1 MQHLQ
6 WWTDFV
12 AWQADALPMVLVT
25 VVRADGSTPREVGAT
40 MLLRFNL
47 QQQWQQS
54 DTIGGGHLEFQA
66 IDIAKAML
74 KESLGQCCGGVMLL
88 LFEKISPTEIVSDLS
103 GSLQAWRAGKHIWR
117 NVSHQYASTWQT
129 MDMEQQPSFEFHS
142 GSSEE
147 WQFGQ
152 QIQPNTMQVLICG
165 AGHVGEAIVRCLLPI
180 GVRVK
185 WIDPRDDIFPSDL
198 LEQVQCLILTHDHQL
213 DLQLCFT
220 ALKPMAKPFAYVGM
234 IGSKSK
240 RAIFEKRM
248 QVRGYTSETLQRL
261 VCPIGIEGIS
271 SKQPAMIAIA
281 VVAQLLQ
288 VFDVKK

>member
-1 MQHLQ
+1 
-6 WWTDFV
+6 
-12 AWQADALPMVLVT
+12 
-25 VVRADGSTPREVGAT
+25 
-40 MLLRFNL
+40 
-47 QQQWQQS
+47 
-54 DTIGGGHLEFQA
+54 
-66 IDIAKAML
+66 
-74 KESLGQCCGGVMLL
+74 C
-88 LFEKISPTEIVSDLS
+88 
-103 GSLQAWRAGKHIWR
+103 
-117 NVSHQYASTWQT
+117 
-129 MDMEQQPSFEFHS
+129 
-142 GSSEE
+142 
-147 WQFGQ
+147 
-152 QIQPNTMQVLICG
+152 
-165 AGHVGEAIVRCLLPI
+165 CLLPI

-198 LEQVQCLILTHDHQL
+198 LEQAYCITTDTLDAEIEHFDRSGAVLILTHDHQL

-220 ALKPMAKPFAYVGM
+220 ALKPTAKPFAYVGM

>member
-1 MQHLQ
+1 
-6 WWTDFV
+6 
-12 AWQADALPMVLVT
+12 
-25 VVRADGSTPREVGAT
+25 
-40 MLLRFNL
+40 
-47 QQQWQQS
+47 
-54 DTIGGGHLEFQA
+54 
-66 IDIAKAML
+66 
-74 KESLGQCCGGVMLL
+74 
-88 LFEKISPTEIVSDLS
+88 
-103 GSLQAWRAGKHIWR
+103 
-117 NVSHQYASTWQT
+117 
-129 MDMEQQPSFEFHS
+129 
-142 GSSEE
+142 
-147 WQFGQ
+147 
-152 QIQPNTMQVLICG
+152 MQVLICG
-165 AGHVGEAIVRCLLPI
+165 AGHVAEAIVRCLLPI
-180 GVRVK
+180 GVSVK

-198 LEQVQCLILTHDHQL
+198 LEQAYCITTDTLEAEIEHFDRSGAILILTHDHQL